1 MEPVDLDVLR
11 AAWRWLRESR
21 KLVLVTV
28 VRTWGSSPR
37 PPGAMMAIRDDGMVA
52 GSVSGGCIEDD
63 LIDQVHRLGVEAL
76 TPGGLPRLVAY
87 GVEADQAH
95 RFGLP
100 CGGTLE
106 LAFEPLQAP
115 EALDQLVARLDAR
128 QPTMRVLDLGT
139 GHADCFDASGHQGVQ
154 CDGSTLSAVLG
165 PAYRLIVIGAGQLSR
180 YLCQSAVGLG
190 FDVTVCDPREEYALG
205 WDVAGAR
212 LVRGMPDDVVVQSAP
227 DAHTAIIALT
237 HDPKLDDL
245 AIMDALQSPAF
256 YVGALGSRANHAK
269 RVSRLR
275 EHFAMS
281 EAELARLH
289 GPAGIYIGSRTPPE
303 IALSILAEIVAVK
316 NGLAEHARISVAS
329 GKSGADCMVES

>member
-106 LAFEPLQAP
+106 LAFELLQAP
-115 EALDQLVARLDAR
+115 QALDQLVARLDAR
-128 QPTMRVLDLGT
+128 QPTMRVLDLAT
-139 GHADCFDASGHQGVQ
+139 GRADCFDASGRQGVQ
-154 CDGSTLSAVLG
+154 CDGKILSTVLG

-190 FDVTVCDPREEYALG
+190 FDVTVCDPREEYSLG

-227 DAHTAIIALT
+227 DAHTAVIALT

-245 AIMDALQSPAF
+245 AIMDALRSPAF

-289 GPAGIYIGSRTPPE
+289 GPAGIYIASRTPPE

-316 NGLAEHARISVAS
+316 NGLAEDARISVAV
-329 GKSGADCMVES
+329 GKSGASCMTEG